1 MYLVWLPLMMLS
13 DAQSYGRWWQRGFVL
28 EILPLLSQLEH
39 LGFKIDWK
47 LLNLLSFR
55 RLPSSRNS
63 QEKKRLSSET
73 LSQWTGQCEGLCVA
87 SLRQAKQGQS
97 RQGPWTVDKVV
108 SSVFWLSGLASPTSE
123 ATPSS
128 WQLPEGL
135 QIALKASS
143 TYYCKQEVSGQWHPH
158 REMSFEHML
167 MQTKKTPFP

>member
-1 MYLVWLPLMMLS
+1 M
-13 DAQSYGRWWQRGFVL
+13 L

-47 LLNLLSFR
+47 LLSLLSFW

-87 SLRQAKQGQS
+87 SLRPAEQGQS

-108 SSVFWLSGLASPTSE
+108 SSVF
-123 ATPSS
+123 
-128 WQLPEGL
+128 
-135 QIALKASS
+135 
-143 TYYCKQEVSGQWHPH
+143 
-158 REMSFEHML
+158 
-167 MQTKKTPFP
+167 